1 MGKALQQA
9 FDLLF
14 SGDAELW
21 NIVSV
26 TMRMTLSSSIA
37 ALLLGAPLGVLYAG
51 ARFPGRKALIVLN
64 RTLMGVPP
72 VVCGLLC
79 YLLFS
84 GVGPLRHLQLLFTV
98 NGMIVA
104 QVLLITPIVA
114 GNMETY
120 LSSVIGEIRET
131 ARGLRLS
138 RTKTFF
144 VTLSESKYA
153 LVSTYL
159 FGFGRAMAEVGAV
172 SMVGG
177 AIAFKTNVM
186 TTAIMMYTN
195 RGDFTL
201 GLAIGVLLLLI
212 SLIINVLAHLL
223 QRRSA

>member
-14 SGDAELW
+14 SGDVELW

-26 TMRMTLSSSIA
+26 TMRMTLTSSLA

-98 NGMIVA
+98 NGMIVS

-114 GNMETY
+114 GNPPADWRTETF
-120 LSSVIGEIRET
+120 LPVVGKT
-131 ARGLRLS
+131 ASGADDSIFQLIVRDQ
-138 RTKTFF
+138 
-144 VTLSESKYA
+144 VNA
-153 LVSTYL
+153 LDA
-159 FGFGRAMAEVGAV
+159 GKAQ
-172 SMVGG
+172 
-177 AIAFKTNVM
+177 
-186 TTAIMMYTN
+186 
-195 RGDFTL
+195 
-201 GLAIGVLLLLI
+201 
-212 SLIINVLAHLL
+212 
-223 QRRSA
+223 QRVARD